1 MNLIGCSFI
10 LGGKSI
16 RKSNFSIG
24 VFLSGSSGSIQ
35 KSTSGSIRIYPQ
47 KSGISGLLHHSNTE
61 SAHTHKSGK
70 IYTQY
75 AHFRELRINAYAF
88 YT

>member
-10 LGGKSI
+10 LGKKSI

-35 KSTSGSIRIYPQ
+35 KSTSGSIRIYPK
-47 KSGISGLLHHSNTE
+47 KSGISGLLHHSIEFQKFTRVKKFLKM
-61 SAHTHKSGK
+61 TD
-70 IYTQY
+70 QY
-75 AHFRELRINAYAF
+75 SIPNEI
-88 YT
+88 